1 VLHITSGTTS
11 NPLGGTLW
19 IRVGSNGG
27 WSGTTWNSDIDYILK
42 PTKLNYNGNL
52 QILSTPFLFYFGI
65 RPGKT
70 AVDKFVQLFGPK
82 GAFPT
87 SE

>member
-1 VLHITSGTTS
+1 M
-11 NPLGGTLW
+11 GTLW
-19 IRVGSNGG
+19 IRKGSIGV
-27 WSGTTWNSDIDYILK
+27 WDSQSWNTNIEYILK
-42 PTKLNYNGNL
+42 PTLKNYTGNL